1 VPADKIVRKPRKPQL
16 PLFEKQSLPPAAQE
30 FAGNGK
36 PKGLRPGLPSPVD
49 RAFGGPMKRYL
60 PLLLAVISF
69 FSARTPTPCAAD
81 EIPKTAWRRPLGQPL
96 PNPGVRKNKTDI
108 DDGYWQGAP
117 VGGFGAGTFSRT
129 YRGDFARWHIKS
141 GVHKYAPVYANQFA
155 MFQQV
160 AGEPAGTAQ
169 VLMTDHPKN
178 GELSSWRWDYPVGAG
193 EYAAL
198 FPKSWFDYKWD
209 KFPAHLV
216 LEQFSPVLP
225 DNYKESSYPTAVYR
239 WHAANPTNKVVTV
252 SVLLSWTNMGG
263 WFRNYLRDLQ
273 GALNQGNRN
282 RFRTESVAPTETMK
296 GIVFERNRAEGVG
309 NEWDG
314 EFSIAALE
322 SPGVE
327 VTYQAEFLADGDGK
341 AVWAPFSKDGKLADS
356 TTSWVSASEK
366 LGGAIAVR
374 FTLQPGEEKI
384 VPMVI
389 AWDFPVVEFGQGRK
403 WNRRYTDFYG
413 TNGSNS
419 WAIARDGLLHAA
431 EWSAAVDAWQKPYI
445 DDESKPAWY
454 RGMLFN
460 ELYVLTDGG
469 TFWGRPVNSDQAAP
483 ATFAL
488 LECFDYAYYGTLDV
502 RFYAS
507 MPLLKFWPSI
517 DKQVLREF
525 AQTVLREYPELG
537 LWVWK
542 TQQTE
547 SPVLHKRKK
556 IGAVPHDLGVP
567 EGDPFV
573 SVNEPGWQDTND
585 WKDLNSKFVLMIYR
599 DYVLTGKKDN
609 AFLHEMWP
617 SMQAAMTYLRQFDH
631 GGGIP
636 ENSGYPDQTYDSW
649 VVRGVS
655 AYCGGLWLAALR
667 ASEETGRALDEP
679 RAADEYHNLFQK
691 AQKTYI
697 DKLWNGEYFR
707 YDMESEYRD
716 SIQADQLAGQWYA
729 NMTGL
734 GDLVPREMQVS
745 ALKKI
750 FANNVMKFGKGEMGA
765 ANGMSADGSV
775 IRGNEQAQEVW
786 VGTSFGLAA
795 LLLSEGLKD
804 EAYHTAWGI
813 HHVVYESKGYWFRT
827 PEAWDDTGNFRASMY
842 MRPAAVWAMEMTSP
856 ASH

>member
-1 VPADKIVRKPRKPQL
+1 MKKC
-16 PLFEKQSLPPAAQE
+16 
-30 FAGNGK
+30 FA
-36 PKGLRPGLPSPVD
+36 
-49 RAFGGPMKRYL
+49 
-60 PLLLAVISF
+60 LLLAASPCFCVLV
-69 FSARTPTPCAAD
+69 PTPCSGD
-81 EIPKTAWRRPLGQPL
+81 EIPKTAWRRPLGQL
-96 PNPGVRKNKTDI
+96 LRDPGVRKNNSDI

-117 VGGFGAGTFSRT
+117 VGGFGSGTFSRT

-169 VLMTDHPKN
+169 VLVNDRPKN
-178 GELSSWRWDYPVGAG
+178 GELSSWQWDYPVGAG

-198 FPKSWFDYKWD
+198 FPKSWYDYKWD
-209 KFPAHLV
+209 KFPAHVV
-216 LEQFSPVLP
+216 LEQFSPILP
-225 DNYKESSYPTAVYR
+225 DNYKESSYPVAVYL
-239 WHAANPTNKVVTV
+239 WHADNPTNKVVTV
-252 SVLLSWTNMGG
+252 SVLLSWTNMEG
-263 WFRNYLRDLQ
+263 WFRTYTRDFQ
-273 GALNQGNRN
+273 GALNQGNQN
-282 RFRTESVAPTETMK
+282 HFRKESVAAAETMK
-296 GIVFERNRAEGVG
+296 GVVFDRSRADGAQ

-314 EFSIAALE
+314 EFSIAAIE

-327 VTYQAEFLADGDGK
+327 VTYQTEFLADGDGK
-341 AVWAPFSKDGKLADS
+341 AVWVPFSKDGRLANS
-356 TTSWVSASEK
+356 AVSWVSASEK
-366 LGGAIAVR
+366 LGGAVAVR
-374 FTLQPGEEKI
+374 FTLQPGEKRT

-389 AWDFPVVEFGQGRK
+389 AWDFPVVQFGQGRK

-413 TNGSNS
+413 TGGTNS

-431 EWSAAVDAWQKPYI
+431 EWSEAIDAWQAPYSN
-445 DDESKPAWY
+445 DDSKPAWY
-454 RGMLFN
+454 RAMLFN

-469 TFWGRPVNSDQAAP
+469 TFWGRPVNSDPQAP
-483 ATFAL
+483 PTFAL

-507 MPLLKFWPSI
+507 MPLLKFWPTI

-525 AQTVLREYPELG
+525 AQTVPREYPELG

-542 TQQTE
+542 TQQTGT
-547 SPVLHKRKK
+547 PVLHKRKK

-585 WKDLNSKFVLMIYR
+585 WKDLNSKFVLMVYR
-599 DYVLTGKKDN
+599 DYVLTGKKDT
-609 AFLHEMWP
+609 AFLREMWP
-617 SMQAAMTYLRQFDH
+617 AMQAAMSYLRQFDH

-667 ASEETGRALDEP
+667 ASEEAGRALGEQ
-679 RAADEYHNLFQK
+679 RAADEYGSLFQK

-707 YDMESEYRD
+707 YDMESEYRN

-729 NMTGL
+729 NLTGL

-765 ANGMSADGSV
+765 ANGMAADGSM
-775 IRGNEQAQEVW
+775 IRDNEQAQEVW

-795 LLLSEGLKD
+795 LLLSEGLRD

-813 HHVVYESKGYWFRT
+813 YHVVYETKGYWFRT
-827 PEAWDDTGNFRASMY
+827 PEAWDDSGNFRASMY
-842 MRPAAVWAMEMTSP
+842 MRPAAIWALEMTGP